1 MKKIIDLVST
11 AHQMKLKEKNV
22 HMLCETEFTQIKQ
35 IKTICNKCHAP
46 GARNSFVYRFLY
58 VSTSKGS
65 YSYCH
70 T

>member
-46 GARNSFVYRFLY
+46 GARNSFVYRFL
-58 VSTSKGS
+58 
-65 YSYCH
+65 
-70 T
+70 